1 MSIVS
6 NGSHH
11 SSAVY
16 QYPYITS
23 SIPNASAVNP
33 GMQSASVSNNNN
45 NNTAT
50 TAIVVPS
57 TTTATPLTLLNNPL
71 LNNAMNMNAINNMN
85 TIKSPINTM
94 PATLPSLS
102 AVNSGSMGS
111 HYTPTAIKS
120 TSVISSPT
128 VPAKI
133 PTSYSNNTQNTGK
146 IYIDTL
152 TSYVMIFSYANLRDD
167 IYNDTI

>member
-23 SIPNASAVNP
+23 SIPNASAINP
-33 GMQSASVSNNNN
+33 GQILSSTPQQIQPASSMQSGSASNS
-45 NNTAT
+45 TA

-57 TTTATPLTLLNNPL
+57 TLLSNNPL
-71 LNNAMNMNAINNMN
+71 LNNVNSTNS
-85 TIKSPINTM
+85 IKSPINTM

-120 TSVISSPT
+120 TSAISSPVGPSKLT
-128 VPAKI
+128 
-133 PTSYSNNTQNTGK
+133 TTYSNNSQNTGK
-146 IYIDTL
+146 CITY
-152 TSYVMIFSYANLRDD
+152 
-167 IYNDTI
+167 